1 MAKTTQTAD
10 ADGPITT
17 KTADAGG
24 LITPQIRQW
33 IGRSGEPQR
42 LEVTRR
48 DIVKYAIATQQRLEK
63 YRRGDEAPPMF
74 LFNAH
79 QPLVDLD
86 ALRPDGLTV
95 DPLLPEL
102 PLRRVMAGGIKNTYH
117 RPVKPGDH
125 LVLTRTIADIYEK
138 QGASGPL
145 IFVVYAVRVETENG
159 ELVMEEIRR
168 RIFR

>member
-1 MAKTTQTAD
+1 MTKATQMADT
-10 ADGPITT
+10 DG
-17 KTADAGG
+17 
-24 LITPQIRQW
+24 LLTPEIRRW
-33 IGRSGEPQR
+33 IGRSDEPQR

-48 DIVKYAIATQQRLEK
+48 DIVKYAIATQQRQEK

-95 DPLLPEL
+95 DRLLPEL

-117 RPVKPGDH
+117 RPIRPGDH
-125 LVLTRTIADIYEK
+125 LVLTRTLTDIYEK

-145 IFVVYAVRVETENG
+145 IFVVYGVRVETEDG
-159 ELVMEEIRR
+159 ELVMEETRR

>member
-1 MAKTTQTAD
+1 MAKTTQMAD
-10 ADGPITT
+10 TDG
-17 KTADAGG
+17 
-24 LITPQIRQW
+24 LLTPEIRQW
-33 IGRSGEPQR
+33 IGRSDEPQR

-48 DIVKYAIATQQRLEK
+48 DIVKYAIATQQRQEK

-79 QPLVDLD
+79 QPLVDID

-95 DPLLPEL
+95 DRLLPEL

-117 RPVKPGDH
+117 RPIRPGDH
-125 LVLTRTIADIYEK
+125 LVLTRTLTDIYEK
-138 QGASGPL
+138 RGASGPL
-145 IFVVYAVRVETENG
+145 IFVVYGVRVETEDA
-159 ELVMEEIRR
+159 ELVMEETRR